1 MCGYK
6 PVLVDA
12 STLAL
17 KQLNLPV
24 CYEELVFFS
33 TTRTTKSA
41 GNMQLADRRV
51 LSDQAR
57 VISLLCSR
65 MVEESRVRF
74 D

>member
-41 GNMQLADRRV
+41 GNMQVADSRRV
-51 LSDQAR
+51 LSDQSA
-57 VISLLCSR
+57 LLTNGRGVTSQI
-65 MVEESRVRF
+65 
-74 D
+74 